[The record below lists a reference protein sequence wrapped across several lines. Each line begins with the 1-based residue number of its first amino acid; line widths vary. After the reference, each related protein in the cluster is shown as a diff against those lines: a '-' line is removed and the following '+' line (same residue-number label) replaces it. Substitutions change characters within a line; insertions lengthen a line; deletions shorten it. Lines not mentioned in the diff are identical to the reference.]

1 MDVPMVLPPDN
12 LAFGRRSAI
21 PAEPMAAPRRMAD
34 AIRALVIDAIGPSKP
49 GHGEPPIGPA
59 PIGPAPIGM
68 ADVATAL
75 WTRFHKFDAADP
87 RWPDRDR
94 FVLSAGHHAI
104 LLRALIH
111 LTGHD
116 AMSIGDIRAGPVA
129 ALYPGH
135 AGHPAIETASGPSGQ
150 GLATAVGMALAERN
164 MAARFGKSL
173 VDHRTWVF
181 ASDDDLM
188 AGISHEAA
196 ALAGHL
202 GLSKLVVLYHDDRGS
217 IEGDRALLCSDDVLK
232 RFSAYGW
239 ATKQVEADDS
249 AQINA
254 ALSFAVRSRKP
265 TLIACRAAIPP
276 PGADAAATSSAEGST
291 PGLTVAAGANPRT
304 GWHDCPLATPADVT
318 QRWHAVG
325 SRGAAARR
333 SWLKRLARHNQR
345 GEFERVMSGR
355 LPDTW
360 HEAVAELK
368 QRIADSR
375 PAPPGRASGRAPDR
389 APAHECLDML
399 VAATPELIGG
409 SAGPTAPN
417 GATLANGTLPNGI
430 LANRALANRAL
441 ANSTLAN
448 STLAN
453 GTLANGT
460 LAKGMAPIAVGNYG
474 GRHIHYGIRE
484 HAMAAA
490 ANGMALHGGII
501 PYVATGVA
509 FSDSLRPALRMAAI
523 MCQRV
528 VYVLTHDAA
537 GIGWD
542 GASDPPAEHLAGLRA
557 MSNLHVHRPAD
568 SMEAAEC
575 WELALRRADGP
586 SLLVLP
592 SQTLPTGRIDA
603 AENRCARGGY
613 VLAEAE
619 GSRQATLIAT
629 GSEVAIAMAARDH
642 LAAAHVAVAVVSLPC
657 WEQFALQDSPYR
669 AQVLGAAPRVG
680 IEAASGFGWD
690 QWLGPDGTFIGLP
703 ASAGYARRDADCA
716 ITSDAVVAAVTRRL
730 G

>member
-1 MDVPMVLPPDN
+1 MDVPIVLPPN
-12 LAFGRRSAI
+12 NPALSRRTAI
-21 PAEPMAAPRRMAD
+21 SAEPMAPPRRMAD
-34 AIRALVIDAIGPSKP
+34 AIRALVIDAIGPP
-49 GHGEPPIGPA
+49 QPDHPEPPIGPA
-59 PIGPAPIGM
+59 QTGMAQIGM

-94 FVLSAGHHAI
+94 FVLSAGHHSI

-116 AMSIGDIRAGPVA
+116 TMSIDDIRTGPAA

-135 AGHPAIETASGPSGQ
+135 TGHPAVETASGPCGE

-202 GLSKLVVLYHDDRGS
+202 GLSKLVVLYHDNRGS
-217 IEGDRALLCSDDVLK
+217 IDGEPALFCSDDVLK

-239 ATKQVEADDS
+239 ATKQVEGDDP
-249 AQINA
+249 AQLNA

-265 TLIACRAAIPP
+265 TLVACRAATPP
-276 PGADAAATSSAEGST
+276 LAANAAATRSAAGST
-291 PGLTVAAGANPRT
+291 RGRTPTAGGKPRIR
-304 GWHDCPLATPADVT
+304 WHDRPHDCPWVIPADVS
-318 QRWHAVG
+318 QRWHAAG

-345 GEFERVMSGR
+345 GEFERVISGR

-360 HEAVAELK
+360 HEAMADLK
-368 QRIADSR
+368 HHIADRSPP
-375 PAPPGRASGRAPDR
+375 PAGRASGRVPDND
-389 APAHECLDML
+389 CLETL
-399 VAATPELIGG
+399 VTATPELIGG
-409 SAGPTAPN
+409 SAGSTAANDTLTN
-417 GATLANGTLPNGI
+417 GL
-430 LANRALANRAL
+430 
-441 ANSTLAN
+441 
-448 STLAN
+448 
-453 GTLANGT
+453 
-460 LAKGMAPIAVGNYG
+460 APISVSNYG
-474 GRHIHYGIRE
+474 GRHIHYGIRG

-509 FSDSLRPALRMAAI
+509 YSDALRPALRMAAI
-523 MCQRV
+523 MRQRV
-528 VYVLTHDAA
+528 IYVLTHDAA
-537 GIGWD
+537 GIGRD
-542 GASDPPAEHLAGLRA
+542 GASDHPAEHLADLRA
-557 MSNLHVHRPAD
+557 MSNVHVHRPAD

-592 SQTLPTGRIDA
+592 RPTLPTGRTDA
-603 AENRCARGGY
+603 TENRCARGGY

-619 GSRQATLIAT
+619 GPRHATLIAT

-642 LAAAHVAVAVVSLPC
+642 LAAARVAVAVVSLPC
-657 WEQFALQDSPYR
+657 WEQFDLQDSAYR
-669 AQVLGAAPRVG
+669 AHVLGAAPRVG

-690 QWLGPDGTFIGLP
+690 QWLGPDGTFIDLSGP
-703 ASAGYARRDADCA
+703 AASAGHPRRDADFA
-716 ITSDAVVAAVTRRL
+716 ITTDAVVAAVTRRL